1 MKKKLIMQKSNLIF
15 KLILTFLFVFV
26 KNSAF
31 ASETIY
37 IKDLQGIWLSEK
49 YIMQLESNKNPLET
63 YKGQKP
69 QMIVIKKG
77 RFRLSN
83 NNNQYG
89 RNSFANCYS
98 Y

>member
-1 MKKKLIMQKSNLIF
+1 MKKKLILQKSNLIF

-26 KNSAF
+26 KNYSF

-63 YKGQKP
+63 YKGKNL
-69 QMIVIKKG
+69 K
-77 RFRLSN
+77 
-83 NNNQYG
+83 
-89 RNSFANCYS
+89 
-98 Y
+98 